1 MTFII
6 STDSLNCINS
16 QYQFLSYCPEN
27 CYALTKFQSC
37 TEYQY
42 LKRLNISPSKINHI
56 SQYVLTALHLMNS
69 YTRSNTVNIM
79 VFHFAKVDVLSG
91 WFSGM
96 LLSDVLRLCSL
107 NNDQDVTS
115 TSTRFTY
122 FIVSKGLL
130 FFTLDFHFL

>member
-1 MTFII
+1 
-6 STDSLNCINS
+6 
-16 QYQFLSYCPEN
+16 
-27 CYALTKFQSC
+27 
-37 TEYQY
+37 
-42 LKRLNISPSKINHI
+42 
-56 SQYVLTALHLMNS
+56 
-69 YTRSNTVNIM
+69 M

-107 NNDQDVTS
+107 NNDQGVTS

-130 FFTLDFHFL
+130 FFF

>member
-1 MTFII
+1 
-6 STDSLNCINS
+6 
-16 QYQFLSYCPEN
+16 
-27 CYALTKFQSC
+27 
-37 TEYQY
+37 
-42 LKRLNISPSKINHI
+42 
-56 SQYVLTALHLMNS
+56 
-69 YTRSNTVNIM
+69 M

-96 LLSDVLRLCSL
+96 LLSDVLRLSSL

-130 FFTLDFHFL
+130 FFTLEFFVILSFKTDLDSMNLIFKTRG

>member
-1 MTFII
+1 
-6 STDSLNCINS
+6 
-16 QYQFLSYCPEN
+16 
-27 CYALTKFQSC
+27 
-37 TEYQY
+37 
-42 LKRLNISPSKINHI
+42 
-56 SQYVLTALHLMNS
+56 
-69 YTRSNTVNIM
+69 M

-96 LLSDVLRLCSL
+96 VLSNVLRFSFL
-107 NNDQDVTS
+107 NNDQGVTS

>member
-1 MTFII
+1 M
-6 STDSLNCINS
+6 
-16 QYQFLSYCPEN
+16 
-27 CYALTKFQSC
+27 
-37 TEYQY
+37 
-42 LKRLNISPSKINHI
+42 
-56 SQYVLTALHLMNS
+56 LTALHLMNS

-91 WFSGM
+91 LFSGM
-96 LLSDVLRLCSL
+96 LLSNVLRLCSL
-107 NNDQDVTS
+107 DNDQGVTS

>member
-42 LKRLNISPSKINHI
+42 LKRLNISLSKINHI

-69 YTRSNTVNIM
+69 YTRSNTLNIM

-96 LLSDVLRLCSL
+96 LLSNVLRLCSL
-107 NNDQDVTS
+107 NNDQGVTS

-122 FIVSKGLL
+122 FIVSKGL
-130 FFTLDFHFL
+130 FFLH

>member
-1 MTFII
+1 M
-6 STDSLNCINS
+6 
-16 QYQFLSYCPEN
+16 
-27 CYALTKFQSC
+27 
-37 TEYQY
+37 
-42 LKRLNISPSKINHI
+42 
-56 SQYVLTALHLMNS
+56 LTALHLMNS

-107 NNDQDVTS
+107 NNDQGVTS

-122 FIVSKGLL
+122 FIVSKGLFFKIRFSFFVIL
-130 FFTLDFHFL
+130 FFRTDLDSMTFNEFDF

>member
-1 MTFII
+1 M
-6 STDSLNCINS
+6 
-16 QYQFLSYCPEN
+16 
-27 CYALTKFQSC
+27 
-37 TEYQY
+37 
-42 LKRLNISPSKINHI
+42 
-56 SQYVLTALHLMNS
+56 LTALHLMNS

-96 LLSDVLRLCSL
+96 LLSNVLRLCSL
-107 NNDQDVTS
+107 DNDQDVTS

-122 FIVSKGLL
+122 FIVSKSLL

>member
-16 QYQFLSYCPEN
+16 QYQFLSYCPVN
-27 CYALTKFQSC
+27 FYALSKFQSC

-42 LKRLNISPSKINHI
+42 LKRLNISLSKINHI
-56 SQYVLTALHLMNS
+56 SQCVLTALHLMKS

-107 NNDQDVTS
+107 NNDQCVTS

-130 FFTLDFHFL
+130 FLH

>member
-42 LKRLNISPSKINHI
+42 LKRLNISLSKINHI

-69 YTRSNTVNIM
+69 YTRSNTLNIM

-96 LLSDVLRLCSL
+96 LLSNVLRLCSL
-107 NNDQDVTS
+107 NNDQGVTS

>member
-1 MTFII
+1 M
-6 STDSLNCINS
+6 
-16 QYQFLSYCPEN
+16 
-27 CYALTKFQSC
+27 
-37 TEYQY
+37 
-42 LKRLNISPSKINHI
+42 LK
-56 SQYVLTALHLMNS
+56 ALHLMNS

-96 LLSDVLRLCSL
+96 LLSNVLHLCSF
-107 NNDQDVTS
+107 NNDQGVTS

>member
-1 MTFII
+1 M
-6 STDSLNCINS
+6 
-16 QYQFLSYCPEN
+16 
-27 CYALTKFQSC
+27 
-37 TEYQY
+37 
-42 LKRLNISPSKINHI
+42 
-56 SQYVLTALHLMNS
+56 LTALHLMNS

-91 WFSGM
+91 LFSGM
-96 LLSDVLRLCSL
+96 LSDVLRLCSL
-107 NNDQDVTS
+107 NNDQGVTS